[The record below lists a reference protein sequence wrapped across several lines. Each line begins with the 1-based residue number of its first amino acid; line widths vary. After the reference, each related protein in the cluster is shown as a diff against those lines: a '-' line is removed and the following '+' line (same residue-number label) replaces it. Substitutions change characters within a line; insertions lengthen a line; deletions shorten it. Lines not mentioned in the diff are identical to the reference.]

1 MRILE
6 RNFRR
11 GRNGEID
18 IIGRDGKYL
27 VFVEVKYRSGD
38 EKGNAAEAVTT
49 AKQRTICRV
58 ADYYR
63 YLHHYGEDTWVR
75 YDVVAIQGEALHWIP
90 NAFRI
95 IIVQG
100 VRNMYP
106 LSRTD
111 SRDTDSIQQRQKGNW
126 SIWYSRSWKRP
137 VWWNICLPQ
146 GPVVSATESIPL

>member
-1 MRILE
+1 MNTRQTGNVYEQMAADYLEKQGMRILE

-75 YDVVAIQGEALHWIP
+75 YDVVAIQGETLHWIP
-90 NAFRI
+90 NAFVNCNCFSRRI
-95 IIVQG
+95 A
-100 VRNMYP
+100 
-106 LSRTD
+106 
-111 SRDTDSIQQRQKGNW
+111 RQIDRKIP
-126 SIWYSRSWKRP
+126 SFHKKRGFCAGL
-137 VWWNICLPQ
+137 N
-146 GPVVSATESIPL
+146 SY

>member
-1 MRILE
+1 MNTRQTGNVYEQMAADYLEKQGMRILE

-18 IIGRDGKYL
+18 IIGR
-27 VFVEVKYRSGD
+27 YRSGD

-75 YDVVAIQGEALHWIP
+75 YDVVAIQGETLHWIP
-90 NAFRI
+90 NAF
-95 IIVQG
+95 
-100 VRNMYP
+100 P
-106 LSRTD
+106 HH
-111 SRDTDSIQQRQKGNW
+111 
-126 SIWYSRSWKRP
+126 YSARS
-137 VWWNICLPQ
+137 
-146 GPVVSATESIPL
+146 

>member
-1 MRILE
+1 MNTRQTGNVYEQMAADYLEKQGMRILE

-58 ADYYR
+58 AQTVY
-63 YLHHYGEDTWVR
+63 
-75 YDVVAIQGEALHWIP
+75 
-90 NAFRI
+90 
-95 IIVQG
+95 
-100 VRNMYP
+100 
-106 LSRTD
+106 
-111 SRDTDSIQQRQKGNW
+111 SRDKKGNW

>member
-1 MRILE
+1 MNTRQTGNVYEQMAADYLEKQGMRILE

-63 YLHHYGEDTWVR
+63 YLHHYAEDTWVR
-75 YDVVAIQGEALHWIP
+75 YDVVAIQGETLHWIP
-90 NAFRI
+90 NAF
-95 IIVQG
+95 
-100 VRNMYP
+100 P
-106 LSRTD
+106 HH
-111 SRDTDSIQQRQKGNW
+111 
-126 SIWYSRSWKRP
+126 YSARS
-137 VWWNICLPQ
+137 
-146 GPVVSATESIPL
+146 

>member
-1 MRILE
+1 MNNRQTGNAYEQMAAEYLQKKGMIIL
-6 RNFRR
+6 
-11 GRNGEID
+11 D

-75 YDVVAIQGEALHWIP
+75 YDVVAIQGEKIQWIP
-90 NAFRI
+90 NAFPH
-95 IIVQG
+95 
-100 VRNMYP
+100 YY
-106 LSRTD
+106 RT
-111 SRDTDSIQQRQKGNW
+111 RG
-126 SIWYSRSWKRP
+126 
-137 VWWNICLPQ
+137 
-146 GPVVSATESIPL
+146 